1 MLWGDWSPASPTPA
15 PGAVWPEGQLSKL
28 LELGPRAR
36 VKLTAC
42 LRAQTKTLEGGD
54 YLPGCK
60 RWLFWGELG

>member
-1 MLWGDWSPASPTPA
+1 MLGGDWSPASPTPA
-15 PGAVWPEGQLSKL
+15 PGAVRPEGQLSKL

-42 LRAQTKTLEGGD
+42 LRAQTKTLERGD